1 MAQAQAK
8 RKKNGSSAVKTVI
21 VFVILA
27 ALLILAY
34 YHVANVKRQAQV
46 EEDVTVT
53 PVQEILLRNL
63 DKNYPPSPKEVVK
76 YYSDLTKCLYNED
89 CTDEEIEQLA
99 QRALQIY
106 DDELAANQEWN
117 RYITDL
123 KSEIATK
130 KSQEY
135 AIMSYSLSSSTDVTY
150 FTKDSYECA
159 SLYCTYNIRNGAVA
173 GSVEEL
179 FILRKDDQG
188 HWRIF
193 GWDLT
198 QNDTQGSSEVMLFNE

>member
-1 MAQAQAK
+1 MAQAK
-8 RKKNGSSAVKTVI
+8 KKKNASSAIQKLI
-21 VFVILA
+21 VVVILA
-27 ALLILAY
+27 ALLIFAY
-34 YHVANVKRQAQV
+34 YHVANVRRETEV
-46 EEDVTVT
+46 EEDIPVTA
-53 PVQEILLRNL
+53 VQEVLLRNL

-76 YYSDLTKCLYNED
+76 YYSELTKCLYNED
-89 CTDEEIEQLA
+89 CSDEEIEQLA
-99 QRALQIY
+99 KRALQIY

-135 AIMSYSLSSSTDVTY
+135 AIMSYSLSASTDVKY

-159 SLYCTYNIRNGAVA
+159 SLYCIYNIRNGAVP

-179 FILRKDDQG
+179 FILRKDEAG
-188 HWRIF
+188 HWRIL

-198 QNDTQGSSEVMLFNE
+198 QDDSNDTSEVMLFNE